1 MRLILFSFL
10 SISFC
15 AQAQVVEIPMEY
27 FVNNQISAKQKA
39 NYSGS
44 PYLFEGFKTATI
56 FFKDKKFDVNIKL
69 NAYKQQFEI
78 LQDGKIRVLGSSS
91 NMRVV
96 LEAYTFVCIPIND
109 KITPVIKLVD
119 GQTSLFKFFTSTYT
133 PSKPATSSYDKPR
146 LANYSL
152 ETRYVLQFPKGELIS
167 FKLNKKNI
175 QRLFSQN
182 ATVLSYMKKNKLRFR
197 KESELVDL
205 VNYLNK

>member
-1 MRLILFSFL
+1 
-10 SISFC
+10 
-15 AQAQVVEIPMEY
+15 MEY
-27 FVNNQISAKQKA
+27 FVNNQISDQQKA
-39 NYSGS
+39 SYSGS
-44 PYLFEGFKTATI
+44 PYIFEGYKPATI
-56 FFKDKKFDVNIKL
+56 FLKDKKYEVNIKL

-78 LQDGKIRVLGSSS
+78 LQDGKIKVLGSSS
-91 NMRVV
+91 NMRVI
-96 LEAYTFVCIPIND
+96 LEHYTFICKSIDNKTI
-109 KITPVIKLVD
+109 PVIELVD
-119 GQTSLFKFFTSTYT
+119 GQTSLAKFFISSYT

-167 FKLNKKNI
+167 FKLNKKNV

-182 ATVLSYMKKNKLRFR
+182 AAVLSYMKKNKLRFR